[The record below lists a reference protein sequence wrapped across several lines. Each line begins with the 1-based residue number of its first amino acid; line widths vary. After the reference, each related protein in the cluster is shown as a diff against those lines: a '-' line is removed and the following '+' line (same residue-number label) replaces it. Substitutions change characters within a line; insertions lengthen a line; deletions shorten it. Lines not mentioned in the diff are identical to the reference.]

1 MLDIDIT
8 KTWLYKEGLEKG
20 KKEGLEEGIKKGLEK
35 GKKEGLEQ
43 GIKRGLE
50 KGKKQGLEEGLA
62 RGLKEAILLAI
73 QIKFGKRASK
83 IQRKI
88 KGINDI
94 NTLRFLKKEVA
105 RVGTLQEFESKLKTL
120 NRR

>member
-20 KKEGLEEGIKKGLEK
+20 KKEGMEEGIKKGLEK

-50 KGKKQGLEEGLA
+50 KGKKQGLEEGLG

-73 QIKFGKRASK
+73 QISLVKELLKFRGR
-83 IQRKI
+83 
-88 KGINDI
+88 
-94 NTLRFLKKEVA
+94 
-105 RVGTLQEFESKLKTL
+105 
-120 NRR
+120 